1 MTATGSFDSLSVTSR
16 HGSVRSAL
24 LCSIAIIF
32 AGCAFSVVSGSSSPA
47 AFATI
52 LGALGGCLALRR
64 TRVSA
69 RASFRDLDADLM
81 SEDAA
86 VLLPPVQAP
95 APEPVTSRTMI
106 PVELVAPP
114 TVPVPVAIHPD
125 GTPPAR
131 PRVQPCSAPAWVDR
145 DRLFQELGGAED
157 LLAELVACFAED
169 LPPRLQ
175 SLVEAAMAGD
185 AASLARA
192 AHGVQSGLS
201 NFCAPGARAL
211 AADLERSCRDGLPLD
226 AEGEAERL
234 VAAAEGVL
242 AELQNMVGEMAA

>member
-1 MTATGSFDSLSVTSR
+1 MTSR

-24 LCSIAIIF
+24 FCSITVVV
-32 AGCAFSVVSGSSSPA
+32 AGCAFSVVSGSSTPA
-47 AFATI
+47 ALATI

-64 TRVSA
+64 SKRVPS
-69 RASFRDLDADLM
+69 RAPFGDLDADLI

-86 VLLPPVQAP
+86 VLLPAVQDPV
-95 APEPVTSRTMI
+95 PEPETSRTMI
-106 PVELVAPP
+106 PVELVGQPSLP
-114 TVPVPVAIHPD
+114 EPVAIHPD

-131 PRVQPCSAPAWVDR
+131 PRVQPRTAPAWVDR
-145 DRLFQELGGAED
+145 DSLLRELGGAED

-175 SLVEAAMAGD
+175 SLVDAAMAGD
-185 AASLARA
+185 ASQVARA

-226 AEGEAERL
+226 VEGEAERL

-242 AELQNMVGEMAA
+242 AELQDMVGELAA